1 MHSRRVHEEVVLSG
15 KEAEQK
21 QVPVDGI
28 KSVSPMLQI
37 LNYPDQ
43 VVYDYMHL
51 VCLGHMATLVKR
63 WLPHLER
70 NQ

>member
-28 KSVSPMLQI
+28 KGVSPMLQI

-51 VCLGHMATLVKR
+51 
-63 WLPHLER
+63 
-70 NQ
+70 